1 LGRFCRSCFLFA
13 REGFE
18 LVVLRLERLSEK
30 IDTESWSELESVSEF
45 WSELELELEE
55 VLLLL

>member
-1 LGRFCRSCFLFA
+1 M
-13 REGFE
+13 
-18 LVVLRLERLSEK
+18 VLRLERLSEK